1 MIAECKI
8 RAVMVTLQRRSFA
21 TSVQSVYLRT
31 KKKYKH
37 RKGKVA
43 MDGLYGRSDK
53 KIDVKRY
60 KNIFFRLQNQATLQ
74 RLKVGATNELKVEN

>member
-1 MIAECKI
+1 
-8 RAVMVTLQRRSFA
+8 
-21 TSVQSVYLRT
+21 
-31 KKKYKH
+31 
-37 RKGKVA
+37 